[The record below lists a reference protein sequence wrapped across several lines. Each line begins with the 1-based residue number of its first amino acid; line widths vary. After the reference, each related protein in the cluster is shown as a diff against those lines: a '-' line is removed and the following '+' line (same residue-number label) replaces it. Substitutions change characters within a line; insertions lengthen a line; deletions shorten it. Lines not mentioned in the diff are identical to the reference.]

1 MKNDLF
7 YLYPFKII
15 SNYSFTCW
23 VAMRKDIQATV
34 PKRELNLYR
43 KHMLLLPSIH
53 PTSALPTVPWG
64 YLLGNLSS
72 SLKQSYFSD
81 IHRNLRFNANVSLN
95 TGPQGLPYIPIQLWL
110 ILKMFRRNVGK
121 KVVRYIHWSFR
132 SEIFSPT
139 EPEQESFSTQKLWKS
154 VAEEIILKG
163 R

>member
-1 MKNDLF
+1 MTFSIYIPSKLLATIALPAEWQWGRTYKLQCPKENWTF
-7 YLYPFKII
+7 IGSTCFSCPA
-15 SNYSFTCW
+15 FTLHLPC
-23 VAMRKDIQATV
+23 Q
-34 PKRELNLYR
+34 LYR
-43 KHMLLLPSIH
+43 GDISWAISLLVWNKAISVTFIVISDSM
-53 PTSALPTVPWG
+53 PTS
-64 YLLGNLSS
+64 
-72 SLKQSYFSD
+72 Q
-81 IHRNLRFNANVSLN
+81 LN